1 MSTPFSTYLGGN
13 PLIAAAKNDEGLE
26 RALRSECAAVFLL
39 YGDICTV
46 PGLAEQVAKA
56 GKTAFI
62 HADLIDGLAARD
74 VAADYIRKA
83 TRAQGVISTK
93 PPVIRRARELGLCAV
108 QRFFVIDSM
117 ALENLRRQLEHTR
130 PDVIEILPGVMP
142 KILRRIVS
150 FTRIPLIAGGLIGDK
165 EDILAALDAGA
176 AAISSTNPAI
186 WFL

>member
-1 MSTPFSTYLGGN
+1 MPLSFSACLDGN

-26 RALRSECAAVFLL
+26 RALRSDCAAVFLL

-46 PGLAEQVAKA
+46 PRLTDRVAQA
-56 GKTAFI
+56 GKTAFV

-74 VAADYIRKA
+74 VAADYIRRA
-83 TRAQGVISTK
+83 TRAQGIISTK

-108 QRFFVIDSM
+108 QRFFVIASM

-142 KILRRIVS
+142 KILRRIAA
-150 FTRIPLIAGGLIGDK
+150 FTRIPLIAGGLFGGK
-165 EDILAALDAGA
+165 EDILAALGAGA
-176 AAISSTNPAI
+176 AAISSTNPDI